1 MSARAFAFEPITRG
15 GSVTGKPTPSGGPT
29 QDTSTRGPAATPR
42 AKRAPSSRAPVAPA
56 NQPVVTPANTTVYL
70 HYYLWW
76 TPLHWHDKLGNSYPF
91 ATNPPPIPGAMDA
104 TGCNPTVRYPGA
116 TIVDVPSEG
125 LYDQGRGATFDLHI
139 AQAASAR
146 IAGFIVSWQGTG
158 QPGQT
163 PSSSGYNARLDLLVA
178 RVNAYNAWHATKFR
192 LALGLE
198 AFGNYA
204 RPAAQIINDLEY
216 FRSRYGGN
224 PAFANVYSSQPVV
237 MIIGSRQYALATIRA
252 VSAAERGNFLLL
264 GDETTGSWSRDAAL
278 LDGTGYYWS
287 SQDPWN
293 NPQSG
298 SQIASLAAQVH
309 AARKAWFAPFT
320 AGFDTQMNG
329 GSSCVPRRGVAT
341 LDAVWRMNRGS
352 NPQGWFGISWNEFV
366 ENTYLQPTRTYG
378 RTYLNELARLIAS
391 G

>member
-1 MSARAFAFEPITRG
+1 LTQACSSAQPTNSSADPAGSGGPGMSARAFAFEPITPG
-15 GSVTGKPTPSGGPT
+15 GSVTGKPSPSTRPT
-29 QDTSTRGPAATPR
+29 HDTSTQGPAATPP
-42 AKRAPSSRAPVAPA
+42 ATRAPSSRAPVAPA

-91 ATNPPPIPGAMDA
+91 SARHPPIPGAMDA

-163 PSSSGYNARLDLLVA
+163 PASSGYNARLDLLVA
-178 RVNAYNAWHATKFR
+178 RVNAYNASHATKFR

-216 FRSRYGGN
+216 FRSRYG
-224 PAFANVYSSQPVV
+224 
-237 MIIGSRQYALATIRA
+237 
-252 VSAAERGNFLLL
+252 
-264 GDETTGSWSRDAAL
+264 
-278 LDGTGYYWS
+278 
-287 SQDPWN
+287 
-293 NPQSG
+293 
-298 SQIASLAAQVH
+298 
-309 AARKAWFAPFT
+309 
-320 AGFDTQMNG
+320 
-329 GSSCVPRRGVAT
+329 
-341 LDAVWRMNRGS
+341 
-352 NPQGWFGISWNEFV
+352 
-366 ENTYLQPTRTYG
+366 
-378 RTYLNELARLIAS
+378 
-391 G
+391 